1 MSHIKYIIGFIV
13 LFSNTLV
20 SNNFSNNN
28 FTIHKI
34 YDDEIFYNFV
44 SYENELYIS
53 SSNGIYKIDVSGDH
67 LILFDASISG
77 PINTIFE
84 RNNNFKIKFIELP
97 NVYPNLYAKAITDF
111 AYLDNNLYVIA
122 RGKLL
127 IYNNLKYSFN
137 SAGSVRSI
145 TDNAIGTY
153 DGVYINGK
161 KLNKITYTDGQIRK
175 FDSITFVC
183 YNGLLSFKDNIETKL
198 YNNDNSIRTK
208 GEYGA
213 ISDIYAIDNSKYI
226 VISDKGIYRYNYVL
240 NVFDIIYTKQN
251 KIIPIRNKIDSRIK
265 DTGEFHFIDD
275 KRYISLNVKDNKI
288 DIIESNIKYEIKDI
302 LESDVN
308 GNDFY
313 AISKNNLL
321 LILKRTKEG
330 LKLESQYPIKTT
342 AHTISDYENLIF
354 LSGNNGLSIFEKT
367 KEKINNARI
376 LIYLFDSNDTTFN
389 EINSDMKSF
398 KREDL
403 SVLLVRNKVD
413 LKNTNQNLINQ
424 LEKFEIIEISAN
436 NIDSVSS
443 LKKRLV
449 NEINILNPYTDT
461 VISNSRHYEALMK
474 ALKAIKE
481 VNIGLKSDISGDL
494 LSVDIR
500 KSIEHLAEITGEITN
515 DDVLG
520 NIFANFC
527 IGK

>member
-1 MSHIKYIIGFIV
+1 MINQETIIALATPNGLGAISVIRISGLNAISVTEKLFKPKGNKKLSNQKSHTVHLGHLMKNSHELDEVLVTLFKGPHSYTGENTIEISCHGSTFIQQEIIDLFI
-13 LFSNTLV
+13 
-20 SNNFSNNN
+20 
-28 FTIHKI
+28 
-34 YDDEIFYNFV
+34 E
-44 SYENELYIS
+44 
-53 SSNGIYKIDVSGDH
+53 NGIRVANPGEFT
-67 LILFDASISG
+67 LRAF
-77 PINTIFE
+77 
-84 RNNNFKIKFIELP
+84 
-97 NVYPNLYAKAITDF
+97 
-111 AYLDNNLYVIA
+111 
-122 RGKLL
+122 
-127 IYNNLKYSFN
+127 
-137 SAGSVRSI
+137 
-145 TDNAIGTY
+145 
-153 DGVYINGK
+153 INGK
-161 KLNKITYTDGQIRK
+161 MDLNQAEAVADLIASENEGSHKLAMEQMKNGFSNDLKKLRAELLHFSSMIELELDFSQEDVEFAERSEFKKLTVKIQTELEKLIDSFKSGNVLKNGISVAIAGKPNAGKSSLLNTLLNEDKAIVSDIPGTTR
-175 FDSITFVC
+175 DSIEDSLVIDGINFRFTDTA
-183 YNGLLSFKDNIETKL
+183 GLRET
-198 YNNDNSIRTK
+198 
-208 GEYGA
+208 E
-213 ISDIYAIDNSKYI
+213 
-226 VISDKGIYRYNYVL
+226 
-240 NVFDIIYTKQN
+240 
-251 KIIPIRNKIDSRIK
+251 
-265 DTGEFHFIDD
+265 
-275 KRYISLNVKDNKI
+275 
-288 DIIESNIKYEIKDI
+288 DIIESKGI
-302 LESDVN
+302 
-308 GNDFY
+308 
-313 AISKNNLL
+313 
-321 LILKRTKEG
+321 
-330 LKLESQYPIKTT
+330 
-342 AHTISDYENLIF
+342 
-354 LSGNNGLSIFEKT
+354 EKT

-481 VNIGLKSDISGDL
+481 VNMGLKSDISGDL